1 MNDNVKDKEDKLSTI
16 KDLRVYQ
23 QARELEDKMP
33 AVIKQLTADQLYPL
47 GNSLWR
53 SCVAVGHYITEAHKF
68 YSYRVKLESLHAAR
82 TAAEDAIKYLERAK
96 EAGITGTEQL
106 VEDYTGIIKQCW
118 GLIKYLKNKQLQK
131 EASESSQAKDEL
143 VAARA

>member
-106 VEDYTGIIKQCW
+106 V
-118 GLIKYLKNKQLQK
+118 
-131 EASESSQAKDEL
+131 
-143 VAARA
+143 